1 MTRGHTCHDSFIFMT
16 WLTQMCALTRSYVW
30 QASFTCVTWL
40 VIAAL
45 IACNTLQYTA
55 THCNTLQH
63 TATHCNTLHHNATHC
78 NTLQHAACC
87 RCGIPVCMGVAWRI
101 HIYVTWLLRICDMT
115 HSDVCNYM
123 WHDSFR
129 CAHTHTHT
137 YTHTHTHTYIYI
149 CSYIHMCHLRKHIC
163 IYVHMYICMCR
174 FCIYTHQICA
184 IHRSIHMFVY
194 SMHWYVCAGYGYVCA
209 VHGSIYSKETYNIW
223 SWRLAGERHSS
234 SSLFTFIWCGY
245 D

>member
-129 CAHTHTHT
+129 CAHTHTHIH
-137 YTHTHTHTYIYI
+137 THTHTHTHTHIYIYVHIYI
-149 CSYIHMCHLRKHIC
+149 CAIYENIYVYMYIC
-163 IYVHMYICMCR
+163 IYVCAVFVYIHIRSVPFTGLFICLYTV
-174 FCIYTHQICA
+174 CID
-184 IHRSIHMFVY
+184 MFVQD
-194 SMHWYVCAGYGYVCA
+194 MDMYVPFTG
-209 VHGSIYSKETYNIW
+209 
-223 SWRLAGERHSS
+223 
-234 SSLFTFIWCGY
+234 LFTQKRPIIS
-245 D
+245 DPDV